1 MRKHHSNQALSKRRY
16 NDSEIKD
23 RIQQAIQRESL
34 GIFANAAFLWN
45 CVAQWMDWKQY
56 LIFAFSDDQ
65 VLDRVYVWDKVAKT
79 AESANLTVK
88 ASYAY
93 IRLSQITND
102 PLYLYHAAR
111 NRMRLAR
118 ITQTNVDYEQALT
131 ILHKVRTMWEN
142 TVFHTPEQKQHYLQ
156 LTSNHIA
163 EITAKL
169 NLPVAMCTQDNA
181 AQATRTYYTHNPYGP
196 VRFFRGVATT
206 ASSPPPV
213 SAAAAE
219 KKHYAI
225 ASPVL

>member
-1 MRKHHSNQALSKRRY
+1 MRENKHDQTSPKLRY
-16 NDSEIKD
+16 HDSEIRD
-23 RIQQAIQRESL
+23 RIQQAIQRERL

-45 CVAQWMDWKQY
+45 IVAQWMDWKKY
-56 LIFAFSDDQ
+56 LIFAVSANQ
-65 VLDRVYVWDKVAKT
+65 VLDRVYVWEKVAKT

-118 ITQTNVDYEQALT
+118 ITQTNLDYDQALT

-169 NLPVAMCTQDNA
+169 NLPVAMRTQDNA

-196 VRFFRGVATT
+196 VRFFRGVAATAAASPPMSTTT
-206 ASSPPPV
+206 ADQ
-213 SAAAAE
+213 
-219 KKHYAI
+219 KHYAI
-225 ASPVL
+225 TSPVP